1 MDIYLGRQCRGFPA
15 FSSDRGEKMARVRLG
30 NKEFRAPGTPVTRA
44 IAGVALVVGG
54 VFGFLPILGFWMI
67 PLGIIILSVDFHPVR
82 RFRRKVE
89 VRWGRWRQRAR
100 SADSSASAESGRAS
114 D

>member
-1 MDIYLGRQCRGFPA
+1 
-15 FSSDRGEKMARVRLG
+15 MARVRLG
-30 NKEFRAPGTPVTRA
+30 NKEFKAPGSPLTRT
-44 IAGVALVVGG
+44 IAGIALVIGG
-54 VFGFLPILGFWMI
+54 ILGFLPILGFWML

-89 VRWGRWRQRAR
+89 VRWGRWRQQRR
-100 SADSSASAESGRAS
+100 QSGDSATAANGTRAS

>member
-1 MDIYLGRQCRGFPA
+1 
-15 FSSDRGEKMARVRLG
+15 MARVRLG
-30 NKEFRAPGTPVTRA
+30 NREFKAPGTPLTRT
-44 IAGVALVVGG
+44 ITGVALIVGG

-89 VRWGRWRQRAR
+89 VRWGRWRRQNAR
-100 SADSSASAESGRAS
+100 SGDSSARAGESGAS